1 MKKKTQELSRRQML
15 AAMAISSLGG
25 VAQGSVFNP
34 AKTSSDF
41 FRPIKS
47 RIVTINAK
55 PEPIAIDI
63 SKTAVI
69 VIDMQNDFGSKGGMF
84 DLAGIDIS
92 IIQKAVGPTAKA
104 LSAVRNAGVRSSILR
119 WGIIPTSR
127 ISVLP
132 TR

>member
-25 VAQGSVFNP
+25 VAKGSVFNP

-92 IIQKAVGPTAKA
+92 IIQKAVGPLRKPCPRSATLA
-104 LSAVRNAGVRSSILR
+104 LGSSILR

>member
-1 MKKKTQELSRRQML
+1 
-15 AAMAISSLGG
+15 MAISSLGG
-25 VAQGSVFNP
+25 VAKGFP

-92 IIQKAVGPTAKA
+92 IIQRAVGPHCE
-104 LSAVRNAGVRSSILR
+104 SPVRGPQR
-119 WGIIPTSR
+119 WR
-127 ISVLP
+127 
-132 TR
+132 